1 MNNVIIIIMEDIYYK
16 ILGANFN
23 QKGYQYHK
31 GLNVLDKPFEN
42 NGSCVPGGLYFTNI
56 ENIFKFINYG
66 VYLVKVTIPE
76 DAQMVKDPDNDKW
89 RADKIIISDEKDLRE
104 IDTIKYLIEQGAD
117 IKRDYH
123 FVLDF
128 TINNNLHKMLEYILT
143 ICKDI
148 KINLSVPS
156 VLPIYSTDM
165 AKVLINHKAKLST
178 YFVNQ
183 IIEHYDLE
191 IIKIIV
197 KQDDPTGLIYYIYN
211 MAVKINDLNIV
222 KILYENNSEIKNMYE
237 LNSGVFKLALA
248 QQSFNVLN
256 FMIENNFKISV
267 DIYAYIIDRKTDPN
281 VKSYVVKNYNK
292 IMQNDINYI
301 NYENRPN
308 YKLL

>member
-1 MNNVIIIIMEDIYYK
+1 MEHTFYK
-16 ILGANFN
+16 VMSINFN
-23 QKGYQYHK
+23 QKGYQYHE
-31 GLNVLDKPFEN
+31 GLNILDKPFEST
-42 NGSCVPGGLYFTNI
+42 GSCVPGGLYFTNI

-66 VYLVKVTIPE
+66 VYLVKVTVPE
-76 DAQMVKDPDNDKW
+76 DAQMVKDPNNDKW
-89 RADKIIISDEKDLRE
+89 RADKIIISDKKDLFE
-104 IDTIKYLIEQGAD
+104 IDTIKYLIENGAD

-128 TINNNLHKMLEYILT
+128 AINNNLHNMLEYILT

-156 VLPIYSTDM
+156 VLPIYSTNM

-211 MAVKINDLNIV
+211 MAVKINDVNIV

-237 LNSGVFKLALA
+237 LNSGVFKLALT
-248 QQSFNVLN
+248 QESFSILD
-256 FMIENNFKISV
+256 FMIENNFKISLN
-267 DIYAYIIDRKTDPN
+267 INSYIVNRETDPDI
-281 VKSYVVKNYNK
+281 KSYIAKNYDK
-292 IMQNDINYI
+292 IMKNNNFVEKI
-301 NYENRPN
+301 
-308 YKLL
+308 